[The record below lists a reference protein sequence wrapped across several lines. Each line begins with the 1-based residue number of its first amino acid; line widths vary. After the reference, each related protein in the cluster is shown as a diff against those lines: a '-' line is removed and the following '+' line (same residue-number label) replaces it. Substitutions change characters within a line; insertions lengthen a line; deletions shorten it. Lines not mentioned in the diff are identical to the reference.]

1 MYIFDVLA
9 CVLFDSAALGPGWCI
24 GFLGLL
30 HMDVFKQRLEQ
41 EFDANVIITAPN
53 IPYKGLCKNL
63 SYIIYEC
70 RTLKPSTYD
79 ETVVKIEPSYT
90 V

>member
-1 MYIFDVLA
+1 MYVFDVLA

-53 IPYKGLCKNL
+53 IPYKGKCKNL
-63 SYIIYEC
+63 SYIIYEY
-70 RTLKPSTYD
+70 RTLKSSTSNK
-79 ETVVKIEPSYT
+79 TVVGIEPSFT

>member
-1 MYIFDVLA
+1 MGLVCSIDRITIFFFFFLTNLLVTIHLT
-9 CVLFDSAALGPGWCI
+9 CLYVTFLSAALGPGWCI

-53 IPYKGLCKNL
+53 IPYKGKFAP
-63 SYIIYEC
+63 I
-70 RTLKPSTYD
+70 K
-79 ETVVKIEPSYT
+79 
-90 V
+90 